1 MATLLHLYTS
11 ADLKNW
17 PEDCELI
24 EGEIVKPMSPSL
36 FHSKIQ
42 RYFLL
47 QLDKIDPAG
56 QSGLMLQEPSVE
68 FNSQNTP
75 RPDLAFW
82 KANNLPKIDLEFE
95 ITKTIPDLVVE
106 VLSPRDLEG
115 VKHYQEIMGKIRLY
129 QAGGVKLVWIIN
141 PMQKECEV
149 YVPGQLSPIEKLGLD
164 KELDGMAVIP
174 GFRVKIKDL
183 FQ

>member
-1 MATLLHLYTS
+1 MANMLHLHTS

-36 FHSKIQ
+36 YHSKIQ
-42 RYFLL
+42 RYFLQ
-47 QLDKIDPAG
+47 QLDKIDPQG
-56 QSGLMLQEPSVE
+56 KLGLMLQEPSVE
-68 FNSQNTP
+68 FNPQNTP

-82 KANNLPKIDLEFE
+82 MVNNLPQIDLEFE

-115 VKHYQEIMGKIRLY
+115 VKHYQETMGKIRLY
-129 QAGGVKLVWIIN
+129 QAGGVKIVWVIN
-141 PMQKECEV
+141 PMHKECEV
-149 YVPGQLSPIEKLGLD
+149 YVPGQLSALETLGIGQ
-164 KELDGMAVIP
+164 ELDGLAVIP
-174 GFRVKIKDL
+174 GFRVQIKDL

>member
-1 MATLLHLYTS
+1 MSGLLNLYTS

-17 PEDCELI
+17 PDDSELI

-42 RYFLL
+42 RYFLQ
-47 QLDKIDPAG
+47 QLDLLDPKAKLG
-56 QSGLMLQEPSVE
+56 IMLQEPSVE
-68 FNSQNTP
+68 FNPRNTP
-75 RPDLAFW
+75 RPDLAYW
-82 KANNLPKIDLEFE
+82 MANNLPQIDLEFE

-115 VKHYQEIMGKIRLY
+115 VKHYQQTMGKIRLY
-129 QAGGVKLVWIIN
+129 QAGGVKIIWIIN
-141 PMQKECEV
+141 PMQKQCEV
-149 YVPGQLSPIEKLGLD
+149 YVPGQLSPLATLGIGD
-164 KELDGMAVIP
+164 ELDGLEVIP
-174 GFRVKIKDL
+174 GFRVPVKDL

>member
-1 MATLLHLYTS
+1 MATLLNLHTS

-17 PEDCELI
+17 PEDYELI

-47 QLDKIDPAG
+47 QLDKLDPEG
-56 QSGLMLQEPSVE
+56 KLGLMLQEPSVE
-68 FNSQNTP
+68 FNPLNTP

-82 KANNLPKIDLEFE
+82 KSDNLPGIDIEFG

-115 VKHYQEIMGKIRLY
+115 VKHYQETMGKIRLY
-129 QAGGVKLVWIIN
+129 QAGGVKIIWVIN
-141 PMQKECEV
+141 PMHKQCEV
-149 YVPGQLSPIEKLGLD
+149 YAPGQLSPQATLGIGQD
-164 KELDGMAVIP
+164 LDGLAVIP
-174 GFRVKIKDL
+174 GFLVKVEDV
-183 FQ
+183 F